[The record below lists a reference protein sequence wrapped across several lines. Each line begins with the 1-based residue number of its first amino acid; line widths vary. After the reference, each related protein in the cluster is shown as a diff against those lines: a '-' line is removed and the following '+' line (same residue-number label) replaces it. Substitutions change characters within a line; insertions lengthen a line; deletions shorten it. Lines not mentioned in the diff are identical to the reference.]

1 MVKMYCM
8 YWLDYLSLTVTQT
21 HTHFILSLQWQS
33 AGRSETITRP
43 QILAL
48 PQEFLN
54 QRCTD
59 PMNTHRVICPAH
71 THTHNSTGQE
81 CADKKPR
88 PFTLSFSFIL
98 SLTELWWCLLKNLKT
113 LQPFLIIKCWQFGIK
128 ILNRTKPSIL
138 KNECWIFM
146 L

>member
-1 MVKMYCM
+1 MVKMYV
-8 YWLDYLSLTVTQT
+8 LTGLSLSHCDSDT
-21 HTHFILSLQWQS
+21 HTFYFKFAVAKRWQVRDDNQAADSGLATGVFKS
-33 AGRSETITRP
+33 ALHWPNEHS
-43 QILAL
+43 QSYL
-48 PQEFLN
+48 P
-54 QRCTD
+54 R
-59 PMNTHRVICPAH
+59 H

-88 PFTLSFSFIL
+88 PFALSFSFIL